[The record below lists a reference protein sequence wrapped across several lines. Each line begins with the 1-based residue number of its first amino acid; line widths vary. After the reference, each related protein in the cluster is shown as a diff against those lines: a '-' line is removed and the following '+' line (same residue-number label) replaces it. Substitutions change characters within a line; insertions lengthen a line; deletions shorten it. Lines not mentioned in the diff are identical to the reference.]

1 MTKPNKHTKYW
12 VSPSKYINAM
22 LQTHKVMPNEFLN
35 NRKRTFCLRSKKCCT
50 VSYYKK
56 KCQKE
61 LEIQTIERERGV

>member
-1 MTKPNKHTKYW
+1 
-12 VSPSKYINAM
+12 
-22 LQTHKVMPNEFLN
+22 MPNEFLN

-61 LEIQTIERERGV
+61 SEIQMIERKMVNSDERKHRGRILITKRYVYMVVGPS